1 MPNQP
6 ESAFGTILVVDDAPA
21 NCKLLR
27 DALEPA
33 GHEVLLAMD
42 GPAALSLLERVQA
55 DLILLD
61 VMLPGMDGF
70 EVCRRIRCIPAH
82 STTPVLFITALQETS
97 HVLEGFRAGGD
108 DYITKPFRMEEVLVR
123 VRTHLD
129 RTRLTRLLRQSN
141 QELAAMNTRLQEEI
155 SGRRTAEQRLQMADD
170 QLSLLSELE
179 AQRWGIDF
187 MAGRSPTLERI
198 LQQIRKVQ
206 PFESTAVLI
215 TGESGTGK
223 ELIARA
229 IHFGGRRHQG
239 PFLPVNCAAIP
250 AELADSLF
258 FGHTRGAFSGATSD
272 RKGYFDNAEGGT
284 LFLDEIGDLPS
295 ALQPKLLRAIET
307 GRILPLGASSE
318 HAVRVRIIAATNA
331 DLPERTADGSFRKD
345 LYYRLARFVIQSPA
359 LRERPEDIPLLARH
373 FIQMLSSEMGC
384 RAPEITPAALKALQS
399 YDFPGNIRELKN
411 LMERALIESG
421 GAPIEPIHLPF
432 IAEAGQEDAIPA
444 GSSLSEA
451 KSAGVQPAITS
462 IAATAAGVMSGP
474 VLEAADPETR
484 ILEFVRSSGR
494 INNSACRKLLG
505 VSMHR
510 AWYLLRKLHQ
520 NGSLVQAGSGRWA
533 EYTLP

>member
-6 ESAFGTILVVDDAPA
+6 ESASGIILVVDDAPA

-27 DALEPA
+27 DALEPD

-70 EVCRRIRCIPAH
+70 EVCRRCRRIPAH
-82 STTPVLFITALQETS
+82 AATPVLFITALQETS

-129 RTRLTRLLRQSN
+129 RARLTRLLRQSN

-155 SGRRTAEQRLQMADD
+155 SGRRSAEQRLQIADD

-258 FGHTRGAFSGATSD
+258 FGHLRGAFSGATSD

-307 GRILPLGASSE
+307 GRILPLGAPTE
-318 HAVRVRIIAATNA
+318 HAVRVRIIAATNV
-331 DLPERTADGSFRKD
+331 DLPQRTADGSFRKD
-345 LYYRLARFVIQSPA
+345 LYYRLARFVIESPA
-359 LRERPEDIPLLARH
+359 LRERSEDIPLLARH
-373 FIQMLSSEMGC
+373 FIQMLASEMGC
-384 RAPEITPAALKALQS
+384 RPPEITPAALEVLQS

-432 IAEAGQEDAIPA
+432 IEEAGLASDSRPRSPLSTENLAVVSTVIPPTV
-444 GSSLSEA
+444 SE
-451 KSAGVQPAITS
+451 SEPAMIS
-462 IAATAAGVMSGP
+462 P
-474 VLEAADPETR
+474 DPEAV
-484 ILEFVRSSGR
+484 ILRFVSTSGH

-520 NGSLVQAGSGRWA
+520 KGSLVQAGSGRWA